1 MPSSW
6 QSPLDQQQSWSHAG
20 SNVAGEPTPKWQTAR
35 MPASD
40 TTSVD
45 EARPATPRV
54 ALIIGLCAAAVGAIT
69 AAVQLRHGIIP
80 LLDTVTY
87 WSGAESVASGQ
98 PLRTNLAPSF
108 SNFDAVEFLDRDGS
122 IPFVDFPIAYP
133 LIAGSAG
140 ALIGTRAAMHLLTVI
155 AVAVTSW
162 AIVSGSSTGATRRA
176 HSCSHS
182 PTRVLLLGA
191 FACLVPFLPAMRLVT
206 QGTLSEPLFVA
217 SMLLLVGALARY
229 RNGGRWSSVVVLVV
243 TSSLLRFLGAPLAVL
258 AGWEHHRRT
267 GRTYRS
273 IAWTIAMML
282 PAAINIVGASA
293 AGGGHSAGW
302 RGLDRL
308 DVEVFVRS
316 VGGWFDAI
324 QGDIRRTY
332 FTTDGPSWW
341 SWPLT
346 IAILAMMALAVT
358 AVIRR
363 RRFFGDSADIALTA
377 AAILSAGLFAG
388 ILGFDAL
395 VIADNRLMLPIG
407 ILVLCALMWTGLER
421 LTLGGFSFERARTM
435 GVGAVALV
443 VVLWGIAAV
452 RPWNSLERFSDIER
466 PIPLSLSVNDLDVSV
481 VISDDADGVH
491 WDTGL
496 PSAYTPMPVKPLTGE
511 VVDDVEIYRRIPC
524 SLLEAHGAI
533 VISNDATFSTVN
545 RVALDDLTVSGALR
559 RIIQDRVTIY
569 LPTSRACDG

>member
-1 MPSSW
+1 VQP
-6 QSPLDQQQSWSHAG
+6 
-20 SNVAGEPTPKWQTAR
+20 
-35 MPASD
+35 SD
-40 TTSVD
+40 TASED
-45 EARPATPRV
+45 ESRRDTPRV
-54 ALIIGLCAAAVGAIT
+54 ALIVGLCAAGVGAVT

-98 PLRTNLAPSF
+98 PLRTTLTPSF
-108 SNFDAVEFLDRDGS
+108 SNFDAVEFLDRGGS

-140 ALIGTRAAMHLLTVI
+140 VVIGTRAAMHLLTVI
-155 AVAVTSW
+155 AIALTAW
-162 AIVSGSSTGATRRA
+162 AIVSGASAKTTSPGAAWSRSLTR
-176 HSCSHS
+176 S
-182 PTRVLLLGA
+182 LLLGA

-206 QGTLSEPLFVA
+206 QGTLSEPLFIA
-217 SMLLLVGALARY
+217 STLLLVGALGRY
-229 RNGGRWSSVVVLVV
+229 RNNGRWSPVVVLVV

-267 GRTYRS
+267 GRARQS
-273 IAWTIAMML
+273 FVWTLAMMT
-282 PAAINIVGASA
+282 PAAINIAAASA

-302 RGLDRL
+302 RGLDRI

-316 VGGWFDAI
+316 VGGWFDAV

-341 SWPLT
+341 SWPAT
-346 IAILAMMALAVT
+346 VAVVVMMALAVD

-363 RRFFGDSADIALTA
+363 RRFFTDTADIALAA
-377 AAILSAGLFAG
+377 AAILTAGLVAG

-407 ILVLCALMWTGLER
+407 ILVMCAMVWTGLEW
-421 LTLGGFSFERARTM
+421 LTTDAFSSTRTSNERDSPRSTRSSLTTRSSLARRSRMTGIGAFTCALIVWGFA
-435 GVGAVALV
+435 G
-443 VVLWGIAAV
+443 V
-452 RPWNSLERFSDIER
+452 RPWNALERFSDVQR
-466 PIPLSLSVNDLDVSV
+466 PIALSQSVVDLDIAV
-481 VISDDADGVH
+481 VISNDADGVH

-496 PSAYTPMPVKPLTGE
+496 PAAYTPMSVKPLTGE
-511 VVDDVEIYRRIPC
+511 VVDDVAIYQRIPC
-524 SLLEAHGAI
+524 PLLVAQGAI

-545 RVALDDLTVSGALR
+545 REALDDLTDRGVLR
-559 RIIQDRVTIY
+559 KVTQDRATVY
-569 LPTSRACDG
+569 LPTDRACDE